1 MRVTNRIKKLTY
13 GLSENCDSSKIAQQV
28 FSSMY
33 NGITTQEIDSLSAEI
48 CIGMITDNPD
58 YEILATRIVAS
69 NIQKIV
75 PKKFTDAME
84 ILKNNNFLDEKVW
97 SIISKNKNKFN
108 SVINKNKDFDF
119 GYFGIK
125 TLEKNYLQKVDG
137 KLVESPQ
144 Y

>member
-1 MRVTNRIKKLTY
+1 MKVVKRNGVHADMKFDNVTVRISNLMY
-13 GLSENCDSSKIAQQV
+13 GLSEHVSAEKVAQQV

-97 SIISKNKNKFN
+97 
-108 SVINKNKDFDF
+108 
-119 GYFGIK
+119 
-125 TLEKNYLQKVDG
+125 
-137 KLVESPQ
+137 
-144 Y
+144 